1 MVQMSQPASVGL
13 IGYSGTRQAAG
24 VSDLKMLLK
33 NMTNKRT
40 KDFDNVNEKSG
51 EKNKHL
57 CVQIHFFGLGT

>member
-24 VSDLKMLLK
+24 ASDLKMLPK

-40 KDFDNVNEKSG
+40 EDFDNVKEKSG
-51 EKNKHL
+51 KKNKHL
-57 CVQIHFFGLGT
+57 YVQIHFFGLGT